1 MFIGSSHNLNKK
13 VKDNCVLLNNAP
25 IPRADT
31 FTCLG
36 VDLDEKLSWE
46 KHIEKIRGKV
56 SAGIGAMRRKSPLS
70 HLSPYKLFTKHWYSR
85 IFIIVRLCGIIA
97 AKYSKINC
105 KNFKIVQLGLSLE
118 PATMLDLLMCSTPL
132 GGRHSM

>member
-1 MFIGSSHNLNKK
+1 MFIGSSRNLNEK

-46 KHIEKIRGKV
+46 KHIEKICGKV
-56 SAGIGAMRRKSPLS
+56 SAGIGAMRSINPLS
-70 HLSPYKLFTKHWYSR
+70 HLSLYKLFTKHWYSR
-85 IFIIVRLCGIIA
+85 ILIIVRLCGIIA
-97 AKYSKINC
+97 AKYSEINC
-105 KNFKIVQLGLSLE
+105 KNFKIVQL
-118 PATMLDLLMCSTPL
+118 
-132 GGRHSM
+132 